1 MGVGITVFVVSGV
14 TTTVTVGVGAVVI
27 SGVATTITVGVGAVV
42 ISDTGICA
50 EQKSRNGSNS
60 GIIVVLLLAATHDSQ
75 D

>member
-14 TTTVTVGVGAVVI
+14 TTTV
-27 SGVATTITVGVGAVV
+27 TVGVGAVV